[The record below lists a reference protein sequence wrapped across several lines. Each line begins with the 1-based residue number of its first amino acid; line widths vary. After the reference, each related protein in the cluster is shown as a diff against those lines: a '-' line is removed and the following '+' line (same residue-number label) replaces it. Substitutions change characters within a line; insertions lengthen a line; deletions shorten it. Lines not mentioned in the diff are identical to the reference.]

1 VGHLLFRVK
10 KCVELASGKLSPE
23 FYPLRCQLFICQQPK
38 AAQNSVGIHP
48 RFNDE
53 TRYSFSMVRVTV
65 LGSGSKGNCT
75 VVSTSRTRIVLDAGL
90 SCREIVKRMRFC
102 GEDPEKLDAV
112 LITHEHQDHV
122 QGLSVLA
129 RRWNV
134 PVYAT
139 QATHAAWRAWIT
151 PRTTISLNQWLELR
165 RQQYAESMKAG
176 VYGEN
181 DPAAGSR
188 PSDSSVEIPSLAAAE
203 ERHDAPERAPDAI
216 AAQQSEESHSHSDAA
231 LPDPEELI
239 PPGDPAC
246 SDPAY
251 LPCIEHFRAGISFDI
266 GDIHVTPFTIP
277 HDAADPVGFVVQ
289 AEGMRV
295 VIATDLGYLAP
306 NVRMHLRGADLLMIE
321 SNHDVEMLRDGPYPW
336 IVKQRV
342 LSRVGHLSNDAL
354 GEYLSSEYDG
364 GARYVILAH
373 ISESNN
379 LPVLAR
385 SCAER
390 ALNGRMGLLAN
401 RVLLASQNEPLES
414 IDL

>member
-1 VGHLLFRVK
+1 MSRLVSRG
-10 KCVELASGKLSPE
+10 
-23 FYPLRCQLFICQQPK
+23 QP
-38 AAQNSVGIHP
+38 IRP
-48 RFNDE
+48 CFNHE
-53 TRYSFSMVRVTV
+53 TRYSFHMVRVTV

-75 VVSTSRTRIVLDAGL
+75 VISTSRTRIVLDAGL
-90 SCREIVKRMRFC
+90 SCREIVKRMRFS
-102 GEDPEKLDAV
+102 GVDPEKLDAV

-139 QATHAAWRAWIT
+139 QATHTAWKAWIT

-165 RQQYAESMKAG
+165 RQQYAESQKSG
-176 VYGEN
+176 VYGES
-181 DPAAGSR
+181 DLAFGS
-188 PSDSSVEIPSLAAAE
+188 PSNGVSGEIPSLAAATAE
-203 ERHDAPERAPDAI
+203 QLQEQPQAKSSDTIVVEHADHAPSNHVNAE
-216 AAQQSEESHSHSDAA
+216 
-231 LPDPEELI
+231 LPELEELI
-239 PPGDPAC
+239 PLG
-246 SDPAY
+246 DPAY
-251 LPCIEHFRAGISFDI
+251 LPCVEHFRAGIGFDI
-266 GDIHVTPFTIP
+266 GDIHVIPFTIP

-289 AEGMRV
+289 AEGMRIV
-295 VIATDLGYLAP
+295 VATDLGYLAP

-336 IVKQRV
+336 VVKQRV

-354 GEYLSSEYDG
+354 GEYLGSEYDG

-379 LPVLAR
+379 LPALAR

-390 ALNGRMGLLAN
+390 ALEGRMGLLAN
-401 RVLLASQNEPLES
+401 RVLLASQTEPLES

>member
-1 VGHLLFRVK
+1 
-10 KCVELASGKLSPE
+10 
-23 FYPLRCQLFICQQPK
+23 
-38 AAQNSVGIHP
+38 
-48 RFNDE
+48 
-53 TRYSFSMVRVTV
+53 MVRVTV

-90 SCREIVKRMRFC
+90 SCREIVKRMRFS
-102 GEDPEKLDAV
+102 GEDPEKLGAI
-112 LITHEHQDHV
+112 LISHEHQDHV

-134 PVYAT
+134 PVYT
-139 QATHAAWRAWIT
+139 TPATHAAWKAWIS
-151 PRTTISLNQWLELR
+151 PRTTMSLNQWLEMR
-165 RQQYAESMKAG
+165 RQQYAESMKSG

-181 DPAAGSR
+181 DPAAGSTGDISDEV
-188 PSDSSVEIPSLAAAE
+188 PSIAAAE
-203 ERHDAPERAPDAI
+203 AQSNPLPCNQAEEI
-216 AAQQSEESHSHSDAA
+216 ASHAQSDSHSDAA
-231 LPDPEELI
+231 TVPEQEDLI
-239 PPGDPAC
+239 PPSDPAAA
-246 SDPAY
+246 DPAY
-251 LPCIEHFRAGISFDI
+251 LPCVEHFRAGISFDI

-289 AEGMRV
+289 AEGVKIV
-295 VIATDLGYLAP
+295 VATDLGYLAP

-342 LSRVGHLSNDAL
+342 LSRVGHLSNDSL
-354 GEYLSSEYDG
+354 GEYLASEYDG

-379 LPVLAR
+379 LPALAR

-390 ALNGRMGLLAN
+390 ALEGKMGLLGN

>member
-1 VGHLLFRVK
+1 
-10 KCVELASGKLSPE
+10 
-23 FYPLRCQLFICQQPK
+23 
-38 AAQNSVGIHP
+38 
-48 RFNDE
+48 
-53 TRYSFSMVRVTV
+53 MVRVTV

-90 SCREIVKRMRFC
+90 SCREIVKRMRLS
-102 GEDPEKLDAV
+102 GEDTEKLDAV

-151 PRTTISLNQWLELR
+151 PRTTMSMNAWLELR
-165 RQQYAESMKAG
+165 RQQYAESLKSG
-176 VYGEN
+176 VYGES
-181 DPAAGSR
+181 DPAAGS
-188 PSDSSVEIPSLAAAE
+188 PSTDTSLEIPSLAAAE
-203 ERHDAPERAPDAI
+203 HMQEQPQAGSSDTIVAQHADDGYSNHDAAELPE
-216 AAQQSEESHSHSDAA
+216 
-231 LPDPEELI
+231 PEELL
-239 PPGDPAC
+239 PPDNPA
-246 SDPAY
+246 SADPAY
-251 LPCIEHFRAGISFDI
+251 LPSVEHFRAGISFDI

-277 HDAADPVGFVVQ
+277 HDAADPVGFVLQ
-289 AEGMRV
+289 AEGMRIV
-295 VIATDLGYLAP
+295 VATDLGYLAP
-306 NVRMHLRGADLLMIE
+306 NVRMHLRGADLLIIE

-354 GEYLSSEYDG
+354 GDYLASEYDG

-379 LPVLAR
+379 LPALAR

-390 ALNGRMGLLAN
+390 ALEGRMGLLAN
-401 RVLLASQNEPLES
+401 RVHLASQHEPLES

>member
-1 VGHLLFRVK
+1 
-10 KCVELASGKLSPE
+10 
-23 FYPLRCQLFICQQPK
+23 
-38 AAQNSVGIHP
+38 
-48 RFNDE
+48 
-53 TRYSFSMVRVTV
+53 MVRVTV

-90 SCREIVKRMRFC
+90 SCREIVKRMRFR
-102 GEDPEKLDAV
+102 GEDPEKIDGV
-112 LITHEHQDHV
+112 LISHEHQDHV

-139 QATHAAWRAWIT
+139 QATHTAWKAWIT
-151 PRTTISLNQWLELR
+151 PRTTMSLNQWLEMR
-165 RQQYAESMKAG
+165 RQQYAESMKSG

-181 DPAAGSR
+181 DLAAGQA
-188 PSDSSVEIPSLAAAE
+188 PSAGSVEIPSIAAAE
-203 ERHDAPERAPDAI
+203 EPQSPSQSGSVETVTEQRDDQAHSGHE
-216 AAQQSEESHSHSDAA
+216 AAE
-231 LPDPEELI
+231 LPDLEDLI
-239 PPGDPAC
+239 SPDNPAAA
-246 SDPAY
+246 DPAY
-251 LPCIEHFRAGISFDI
+251 LPCIEHFRSGISFDI

-289 AEGMRV
+289 AEGVRIV
-295 VIATDLGYLAP
+295 VATDLGYLAP
-306 NVRMHLRGADLLMIE
+306 NVRMQLRGADMLMIE
-321 SNHDVEMLRDGPYPW
+321 SNYDVEMLRDGPYPW

-342 LSRVGHLSNDAL
+342 LSRVGHLSNDSL
-354 GEYLSSEYDG
+354 GEYLASEYDG
-364 GARYVILAH
+364 GARYVVLAH

-379 LPVLAR
+379 LPALAR

-390 ALNGRMGLLAN
+390 ALEGRMGLLAN

>member
-1 VGHLLFRVK
+1 MAMRIFHLSDSL
-10 KCVELASGKLSPE
+10 
-23 FYPLRCQLFICQQPK
+23 
-38 AAQNSVGIHP
+38 
-48 RFNDE
+48 
-53 TRYSFSMVRVTV
+53 TRYSFNMVRVTV

-75 VVSTSRTRIVLDAGL
+75 VVSTSRTRIVLDAGF

-112 LITHEHQDHV
+112 LISHEHQDHV

-139 QATHAAWRAWIT
+139 QATHAAWKAWIT
-151 PRTTISLNQWLELR
+151 PRTTMSLNQWLELR
-165 RQQYAESMKAG
+165 RQQYAESMKSG

-181 DPAAGSR
+181 DPAAGSP
-188 PSDSSVEIPSLAAAE
+188 PSESSVEIPAIAAAAE
-203 ERHDAPERAPDAI
+203 QHDHPQASHSETLT
-216 AAQQSEESHSHSDAA
+216 AQHSESHSGNDVAP
-231 LPDPEELI
+231 LPESEELI
-239 PPGDPAC
+239 PTDDPAT

-251 LPCIEHFRAGISFDI
+251 LPCIEHFRAGIPFDI

-289 AEGMRV
+289 AEGMRI

-306 NVRMHLRGADLLMIE
+306 NVRMQLRGADLLIIE

-342 LSRVGHLSNDAL
+342 LSRVGHLSNDSL
-354 GEYLSSEYDG
+354 GEYLASEYDG

-379 LPVLAR
+379 LPALAR

-390 ALNGRMGLLAN
+390 ALQGRMGLLAN

-414 IDL
+414 IHL

>member
-1 VGHLLFRVK
+1 MR
-10 KCVELASGKLSPE
+10 
-23 FYPLRCQLFICQQPK
+23 R
-38 AAQNSVGIHP
+38 SVGIH
-48 RFNDE
+48 RCFNNE

-102 GEDPEKLDAV
+102 GEDPEKLNAV

-139 QATHAAWRAWIT
+139 QATHAAWKAWIT
-151 PRTTISLNQWLELR
+151 PRTTMSLNQWLEVR
-165 RQQYAESMKAG
+165 RQQYAESMKSG

-181 DPAAGSR
+181 DPAAGS
-188 PSDSSVEIPSLAAAE
+188 PSGDPSVEIPSLAAAE
-203 ERHDAPERAPDAI
+203 EGHNQPGDSQTDIITAH
-216 AAQQSEESHSHSDAA
+216 QLGESHSHDGASA

-239 PPGDPAC
+239 PPGDPAS

-251 LPCIEHFRAGISFDI
+251 LPCLEHFRSGISFDI

-289 AEGMRV
+289 AEGMKIV
-295 VIATDLGYLAP
+295 VATDLGYLAP

-354 GEYLSSEYDG
+354 GDYLGSEYDG

-379 LPVLAR
+379 LPALAR

-390 ALNGRMGLLAN
+390 ALEGRMGLLAN